1 MTFVKFSME
10 AFEKRT
16 PYLNTLQDLINILH
30 VLKKNRK
37 TGTNLAIFL
46 KDFNTTLFRSLM
58 MNMAGRINVNTI
70 IADNLHIIT

>member
-16 PYLNTLQDLINILH
+16 PYLNILQDLINILH

-46 KDFNTTLFRSLM
+46 M

>member
-16 PYLNTLQDLINILH
+16 PYLNILQDLINILH

-46 KDFNTTLFRSLM
+46 KDFSTTLFRSLM

-70 IADNLHIIT
+70 TADNLHIIT